1 MPIIVSSSYSS
12 NPPNQIMSTRTYPTG
27 YRVPRYNVL
36 LISCM
41 DLRLLDNI
49 VHFMEHDNLTN
60 RYDQFIMAGAS
71 IGALFE
77 AATEQDELKK
87 MEEYYGWK
95 SGLLNH
101 LDLAIMLH
109 DVKDI
114 YILEHRHCGAYKA
127 FLKDGKGN
135 YEEHGYALEF
145 EHHQKYA
152 LMLTKMLG
160 EYILQRKNELSAKN
174 DTLAPKYQD
183 EIRIHSFLMDL
194 RGDVELLHTTAPVVG
209 LEE

>member
-1 MPIIVSSSYSS
+1 
-12 NPPNQIMSTRTYPTG
+12 MSTRNYPIG

-77 AATEQDELKK
+77 TATSEDELNNDPK
-87 MEEYYGWK
+87 YHHWK
-95 SGLLNH
+95 TGLTDH
-101 LDLAIMLH
+101 LDLAIQLH

-114 YILEHRHCGAYKA
+114 YIMEHRNCGAYKA
-127 FLKDGKGN
+127 FLKDELGN
-135 YEEHGYALEF
+135 YDKHGYAIEF
-145 EHHQKYA
+145 AHHKKYA
-152 LMLTKMLG
+152 KRLTELLTDYLLG
-160 EYILQRKNELSAKN
+160 KQSGMPDNSGS
-174 DTLAPKYQD
+174 KYKDVIQ
-183 EIRIHSFLMDL
+183 IHSFIMDL
-194 RGDVELLHTTAPVVG
+194 RGDVELLHTTAPISEA
-209 LEE
+209 EE